1 MYNPTIHANC
11 ANKPFIASD
20 IKVLVQQRQAKPFV
34 KFVPNKHLAY
44 TRYVV
49 LVLGQCL
56 PRSAKFIK
64 FVKRRGIV
72 RRNGC
77 FHIDCS
83 LHILHNSRMLNG
95 QCAGSGPFH
104 NNLLKR

>member
-1 MYNPTIHANC
+1 MCNPTIHTNC

-49 LVLGQCL
+49 LVVGQCL
-56 PRSAKFIK
+56 PRSAEFIK

-83 LHILHNSRMLNG
+83 LHILHNSRMLKANVQAFG
-95 QCAGSGPFH
+95 TISQ
-104 NNLLKR
+104 